1 MYTVSST
8 HSGAAILWI
17 GAELFTFIALIP
29 VFLQWVRFEERKA
42 ARYDAK
48 LDAELAA
55 SGATTVPFTEQRST
69 GPPTTSRMRRRTCR
83 CRELRGAS

>member
-1 MYTVSST
+1 MYTLSST
-8 HSGAAILWI
+8 HSGAAILWV

-42 ARYDAK
+42 ARYDAQ

-55 SGATTVPFTEQRST
+55 SGATTFPVTEPGLT
-69 GPPTTSRMRRRTCR
+69 GRRPDGY
-83 CRELRGAS
+83 EPGAATNV